1 MTTTTENASPNRP
14 VQART
19 FHLDTQKAHKRV
31 TVYGL
36 VAKMMGIETKARPTQ
51 GKDSKHAYI
60 IETVRHG
67 LPARSLEHIGQS
79 YGIPRVTLVRLAG
92 MSETTYKRRLSK
104 NERLDPEASDRAYRV
119 ARIAALAETIF
130 EDHDKA
136 KRWMNTY
143 NRVLEEIPINLL
155 DTEAGTEMV
164 ETVLHRI
171 DHGVFS

>member
-1 MTTTTENASPNRP
+1 MTTTTENATPNRP
-14 VQART
+14 DQART
-19 FHLDTQKAHKRV
+19 FRFDTQQARKRV

-36 VAKMMGIETKARPTQ
+36 VAKMIGIETKARPIQ
-51 GKDSKHAYI
+51 GKDGPYAHI
-60 IETVRHG
+60 IETVRLG
-67 LPARSLEHIGQS
+67 LPARSLEQIGQS
-79 YGIPRVTLVRLAG
+79 YGIPRVTLVHLAG
-92 MSETTYKRRLSK
+92 VSETTYKRRLSK

-130 EDHDKA
+130 EDHGKA

-143 NRVLEEIPINLL
+143 NRVLEEVPINLL
-155 DTEAGTEMV
+155 DTEAGTELV